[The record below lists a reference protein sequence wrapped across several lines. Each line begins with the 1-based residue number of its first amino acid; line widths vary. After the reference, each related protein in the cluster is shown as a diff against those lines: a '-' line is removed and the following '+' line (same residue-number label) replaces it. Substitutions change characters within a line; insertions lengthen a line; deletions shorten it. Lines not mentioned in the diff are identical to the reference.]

1 MNLRRESE
9 KKNPL
14 LSVNEKKVLK
24 LESETVNGEVEGIS
38 SYNFGITITKLWII
52 LIE

>member
-1 MNLRRESE
+1 MK

-24 LESETVNGEVEGIS
+24 LESETVNGEVERIS
-38 SYNFGITITKLWII
+38 SYDFVVVIPKLYINRKIMMII
-52 LIE
+52 VI

>member
-1 MNLRRESE
+1 MNLQRESE
-9 KKNPL
+9 KNPL
-14 LSVNEKKVLK
+14 LSVNEKSVLK
-24 LESETVNGEVEGIS
+24 LESETLNGEVEEIS

>member
-9 KKNPL
+9 KNPL

-24 LESETVNGEVEGIS
+24 LESEIVNGEVEGIS

-52 LIE
+52 LI